1 MQSSARRDRVRELVQ
16 LARVPEPGTS
26 NLGEFVAGHADELAQ
41 ALNADPHR
49 LALARALDDEEL
61 LPRIVQLLERAR
73 GRRVMEDL
81 DRRRERSIAAAV
93 RLGQSARWNE
103 LGAELDV
110 DLLLGDVLADR
121 TRKWVTFEGG
131 GLGVTIPRHLIAGA
145 VFVARQHLDLAA
157 CVDEHGLHFRWRGG
171 TGKYNW
177 RPQAL
182 RPGLEAHVL
191 TVPLA
196 SKVVAVVLQRP
207 PVVRQR
213 RRRPALEPVLAEPA
227 APDVTPTEQGAE
239 SVVVAPVVA
248 APARRRG
255 GPWLLR
261 DILLEL
267 GHI

>member
-1 MQSSARRDRVRELVQ
+1 MQTSGRRDRVRELVL

-26 NLGEFVAGHADELAQ
+26 NLGEFVANHADELAQ
-41 ALNADPHR
+41 ALDADPHR
-49 LALARALDDEEL
+49 LALTRALDDEEL
-61 LPRIVQLLERAR
+61 QPRIVQLLERAR
-73 GRRVMEDL
+73 GRKVSEDL
-81 DRRRERSIAAAV
+81 DRRRDGTIAAAV
-93 RLGQSARWNE
+93 RLGQSVRWTE

-121 TRKWVTFEGG
+121 TRKWVSFDGG
-131 GLGVTIPRHLIAGA
+131 GLSVTIPRYLIAGA

-171 TGKYNW
+171 TGRYNW
-177 RPQAL
+177 RPQTL

-196 SKVVAVVLQRP
+196 SKVVAVVLQRS

-213 RRRPALEPVLAEPA
+213 RRRPALEPVLGEPA

-239 SVVVAPVVA
+239 LAVVPAVA
-248 APARRRG
+248 AAPERRRG
-255 GPWLLR
+255 GAWLK
-261 DILLEL
+261 DILREM
-267 GHI
+267 GHL